1 MMRIR
6 HSKFFSVALRNH
18 CRDQFLQQQQ
28 YHIQRRLA
36 TRVLEPGPSLQD
48 FLNKVDTSTIEIKSS
63 NSEIR
68 PVFRPLEPHFP
79 NGNGLTYF
87 IETYGC
93 QMNVSDSEIVRS
105 VLYDNGHSPASNVEE
120 ADLVLLNTCAIRDN
134 AEAKIWNR
142 LSYFQSLRRD
152 NRTKQPNDK
161 TEKARPAELSSS
173 YHPPS
178 IPENKLAGRKTN
190 SRPTKPFVGVLG
202 CMAERLK
209 DRLLDEES
217 VDFVVGPD
225 SYR

>member
-1 MMRIR
+1 
-6 HSKFFSVALRNH
+6 
-18 CRDQFLQQQQ
+18 
-28 YHIQRRLA
+28 
-36 TRVLEPGPSLQD
+36 
-48 FLNKVDTSTIEIKSS
+48 
-63 NSEIR
+63 
-68 PVFRPLEPHFP
+68 
-79 NGNGLTYF
+79 
-87 IETYGC
+87 
-93 QMNVSDSEIVRS
+93 MNVSDSEIVRS

-161 TEKARPAELSSS
+161 TEKARPVELSSS